1 MNDRNDSLLEIATS
15 LMKRKK
21 KPQTLDSILAETFQK
36 KGIAEADDNVIAQ
49 FEVDFMLSGTF
60 IYCGEDKNGNQLW
73 DLKERQPSSL
83 LDKDGGYLEDLYAD
97 DEDVIKNELKDDFTS
112 YNDKNLDDFIN
123 DDDVDSHEDEED
135 DIQEELGLVA
145 DDAVSEDVAAD
156 SLRDEED
163 EEFEDFEEEEEDDI
177 EAALRDY
184 NK

>member
-21 KPQTLDSILAETFQK
+21 KPQTLDSILEEVFQK
-36 KGIAEADDNVIAQ
+36 KGIAEADDNVVAQ

-97 DEDVIKNELKDDFTS
+97 DEDVIKNELKDDFS
-112 YNDKNLDDFIN
+112 YSDKNLDDFIS
-123 DDDVDSHEDEED
+123 DDGDTHEEEED

-145 DDAVSEDVAAD
+145 DDSESEDVAAD
-156 SLRDEED
+156 SLRDEDDED
-163 EEFEDFEEEEEDDI
+163 LDDFEEEEEEDDI